1 MNHALL
7 LHLLKPPG
15 IFLELARLGVGW
27 GLCCGAGGWNQA
39 RRGLQPQGSLPG
51 KQRRKQTIRRGMRAL
66 GQLSSSITC

>member
-15 IFLELARLGVGW
+15 IFLELAGLGVGW

-39 RRGLQPQGSLPG
+39 RRGLQPQGNLPG
-51 KQRRKQTIRRGMRAL
+51 KQTQADNQKRDAGTGATE
-66 GQLSSSITC
+66 S